1 MWSLKVEHT
10 GQTDARTGRPQSQVE
25 LQSHIEVSHSCSS
38 VRNQQ
43 VRQGL
48 RAMYV
53 EGRAE
58 WRCEALTRCFVP
70 MLCATSWNIVHSLSA
85 LVDFIRHKS
94 GCLLATCLQDDFVDW
109 VTGKCTLKDTE
120 NVAIRQHCQVSVERQ
135 AGQCCCMCQA
145 VDAATCSNLCRS
157 CCLPRTGEDGLVP
170 D

>member
-38 VRNQQ
+38 EEINKSDKE
-43 VRQGL
+43 
-48 RAMYV
+48 RAMYM

-58 WRCEALTRCFVP
+58 WRCEALTRCFFHAVRHI
-70 MLCATSWNIVHSLSA
+70 LEHSTLIERT
-85 LVDFIRHKS
+85 VDFIRHKS
-94 GCLLATCLQDDFVDW
+94 GVCGHMLADDFVDW

-135 AGQCCCMCQA
+135 AGQCCC
-145 VDAATCSNLCRS
+145 VSGR
-157 CCLPRTGEDGLVP
+157 
-170 D
+170 